1 VFVCVLR
8 EMCVWL
14 LLFGFLF
21 VGMGMGSF
29 LTSFC
34 ECVVFLCLEVEFFFY
49 FPSGKL
55 ELVMPSPL
63 LEERKPGQEK
73 RFPFCWDGGGD
84 VAGVF

>member
-34 ECVVFLCLEVEFFFY
+34 ECVVFLCLEVEFFFLCFWLFLWGLFVCVLY
-49 FPSGKL
+49 FVS
-55 ELVMPSPL
+55 
-63 LEERKPGQEK
+63 
-73 RFPFCWDGGGD
+73 FCFC
-84 VAGVF
+84 GV